1 MIYAPLLYLQ
11 TSVHDGQDTRSSKWL
26 KQRNQEVNFKSSKW
40 LEVREM
46 LVEKFHKSFSY
57 LQYREKMMR
66 CKQRNGEYMHLYIER
81 FLDLVTKTKL
91 TDNPTLVSIFFHSLL
106 DPVRE
111 CVTKKLGT
119 MKREDGT
126 SPAGYYVLEE
136 ETLAQLQRI
145 FEKEKTFFDDELD
158 KLFPLIKRNEG
169 SKSPHKVL
177 DNRTPRT
184 SDRKRKHADSDRTT
198 TQDKRPR
205 HDGQRTHAVIV
216 GTHISPGI

>member
-1 MIYAPLLYLQ
+1 VA
-11 TSVHDGQDTRSSKWL
+11 
-26 KQRNQEVNFKSSKW
+26 EANFKSSKW
-40 LEVREM
+40 PEVREM

-66 CKQRNGEYMHLYIER
+66 YKQCNGEYMHLYIER

-111 CVTKKLGT
+111 CVTKKLSI

-136 ETLAQLQRI
+136 ETLAQLQCI
-145 FEKEKTFFDDELD
+145 FEKEKTFCDDKLD
-158 KLFPLIKRNEG
+158 KLFPLIKKNEG

-184 SDRKRKHADSDRTT
+184 SDRKRKHVDNDHSAA
-198 TQDKRPR
+198 QDKWPRYDGKRP
-205 HDGQRTHAVIV
+205 THQGRVRAHAAIV
-216 GTHISPGI
+216 GTSISPAI